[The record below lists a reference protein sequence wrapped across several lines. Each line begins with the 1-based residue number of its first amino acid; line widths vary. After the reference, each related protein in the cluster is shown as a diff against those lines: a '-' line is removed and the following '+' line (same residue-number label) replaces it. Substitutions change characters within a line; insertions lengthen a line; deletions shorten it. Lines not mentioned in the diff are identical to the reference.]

1 MRGAY
6 EEIAFPGFVI
16 LSLCSLALLVP
27 LLQSIRATDRKR
39 IAWELGYWFT
49 TTAIACA
56 ATLLTHS
63 FLIGLC
69 AIGAA
74 LGWRKWRGLP
84 LPEGGPLGLYVAF
97 LILAVLL
104 FLGLFPFEWRGEP
117 VRGLYYYFHSYFPG
131 FNGIR
136 KVSRQAVMTSFAFAV
151 IASFG
156 SAWLF
161 SNLKRRSHQA
171 LLFCAFLGAIFFE
184 LRSFPH
190 PLKKVWSGDAVPQ
203 AYNYIAQLPQNDLVA
218 IAPQNDGVRRF
229 VGDDGMALHNYLAL
243 YHKHRFLNGQSSWTL
258 PVTEL
263 VRRALR
269 ELPHPSAKR
278 VLQILEAR
286 HILIHAGDLPENRR
300 HLPERLVAGGHP
312 FTRVFHEGT
321 DSVFSLSIPDEPS
334 LKLAQVPKLPK
345 DAQLVPSN
353 QVEATARL
361 KGQWARR
368 AVDGNLESYWTPRR
382 VQAKGQAIEFKL
394 KDPTRVIALE
404 IENPPRVFDVP
415 LSYTL
420 SVAHGASGWQTVATE
435 PRLRIFHEQV
445 YAPKTFVFRIV
456 LPQAILAD
464 RVRIAIEEPVPGHYF
479 SIHEAR
485 LYQLKE
491 E

>member
-1 MRGAY
+1 
-6 EEIAFPGFVI
+6 
-16 LSLCSLALLVP
+16 
-27 LLQSIRATDRKR
+27 
-39 IAWELGYWFT
+39 
-49 TTAIACA
+49 
-56 ATLLTHS
+56 LTHS

-136 KVSRQAVMTSFAFAV
+136 KVSRQAVIASFAFAV

-184 LRSFPH
+184 LRSFPP

-278 VLQILEAR
+278 VLQILE
-286 HILIHAGDLPENRR
+286 
-300 HLPERLVAGGHP
+300 
-312 FTRVFHEGT
+312 
-321 DSVFSLSIPDEPS
+321 
-334 LKLAQVPKLPK
+334 
-345 DAQLVPSN
+345 
-353 QVEATARL
+353 
-361 KGQWARR
+361 
-368 AVDGNLESYWTPRR
+368 
-382 VQAKGQAIEFKL
+382 
-394 KDPTRVIALE
+394 
-404 IENPPRVFDVP
+404 
-415 LSYTL
+415 
-420 SVAHGASGWQTVATE
+420 
-435 PRLRIFHEQV
+435 
-445 YAPKTFVFRIV
+445 
-456 LPQAILAD
+456 
-464 RVRIAIEEPVPGHYF
+464 
-479 SIHEAR
+479 
-485 LYQLKE
+485 
-491 E
+491 